1 MSFIDPQSSAKLAAL
16 CREHHVR
23 LLSLFGS
30 AARAEATTHSD
41 IDLLIEFEPGQAPSL
56 AGFAR
61 LKEAL
66 AQTLGVT
73 SIDLATP
80 SILRN
85 PYRRQAILSD
95 LKPLY
100 AS

>member
-1 MSFIDPQSSAKLAAL
+1 MNSIALQYSPELAAL
-16 CREHHVR
+16 CRQHHVR
-23 LLSLFGS
+23 TLSLFGS
-30 AARAEATTHSD
+30 AARGETRADSD
-41 IDLLIEFEPGQAPSL
+41 VDLLIEFEVGQAPSL

-61 LKEAL
+61 LRAAL
-66 AQTLGVT
+66 TQTLGVT
-73 SIDLATP
+73 SVDLATT

-100 AS
+100 AA